1 MYVSMRWLARHVDL
15 TDITP
20 EQLANDLT
28 LSTAEVEGVERF
40 APQLHDVV
48 VGHVTARVP
57 HPDAEKL
64 YVELQEKRPRFAWMS
79 PPCGPES
86 SVQNLNQRTPE
97 QRQNLEQKLK
107 RVKKIQRNV
116 RWLYAQLAQTDWCIP
131 VLEQSKGVGMHQER
145 LRSKAC
151 HGFRP
156 TARPR

>member
-48 VGHVTARVP
+48 VGHVTTRVP

-64 YVELQEKRPRFAWMS
+64 
-79 PPCGPES
+79 
-86 SVQNLNQRTPE
+86 SVCT
-97 QRQNLEQKLK
+97 
-107 RVKKIQRNV
+107 V
-116 RWLYAQLAQTDWCIP
+116 D
-131 VLEQSKGVGMHQER
+131 VGED
-145 LRSKAC
+145 
-151 HGFRP
+151 
-156 TARPR
+156 